1 MDYEWKPT
9 KEENKE
15 LLDTPLG
22 QLLNGLEN
30 YMIDKKTELLT
41 ITLCSKKV
49 KFVIT
54 GTPIVKKRKSKSNNN

>member
-1 MDYEWKPT
+1 MGYEWKPT

-22 QLLNGLEN
+22 QLLNGLEKF
-30 YMIDKKTELLT
+30 MINKKTAEFKM
-41 ITLCSKKV
+41 TLSSKQF
-49 KFVIT
+49 KFVLT

>member
-1 MDYEWKPT
+1 MEEVWKPT

-22 QLLNGLEN
+22 QLLNGLEKF
-30 YMIDKKTELLT
+30 MINKKTAEFKM
-41 ITLCSKKV
+41 TLSGKQV
-49 KFVIT
+49 KFVLT

>member
-1 MDYEWKPT
+1 MEKVWKPT

-22 QLLNGLEN
+22 QLLNGLEKF
-30 YMIDKKTELLT
+30 MIDKKTEEFKM
-41 ITLCSKKV
+41 TLSSKEV
-49 KFVIT
+49 KFVLI